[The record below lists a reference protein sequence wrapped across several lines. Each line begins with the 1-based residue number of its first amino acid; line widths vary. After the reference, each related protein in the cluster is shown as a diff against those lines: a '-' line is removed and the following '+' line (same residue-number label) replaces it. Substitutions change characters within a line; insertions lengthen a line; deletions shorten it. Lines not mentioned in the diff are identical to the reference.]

1 MPETETVQTSTS
13 TIEDAGACRKKV
25 TVEIPASR
33 VREQIADAFSHV
45 AEQATLPGF
54 RQGRAPKKL
63 IERRFGKHAR
73 DEAKQRLAS
82 EAIRAAIQEHSLKIL
97 GDPEGGDELADA
109 DLSGESPIRFS
120 FEVEVVPEFSLPDLS
135 GLEVYKPMIEVTEA
149 MAADEIQKLCVN
161 EGDLQA
167 VEGASEPGD
176 YLVGRG
182 VMTLDSDSSV
192 VHDIEGAVLR
202 APAAGENTGMALG
215 VSFDGFADATVGRRA
230 GDEIVLKTTAPD
242 EHEVEAIRNQPV
254 TVTFTVT
261 DVHRI
266 KPLEPMA
273 LVERF
278 GLESEDQFRDAVMLR
293 LNQRALIE
301 QQAVL
306 RQQLARELIEMVEF
320 DLPEKITARQTERNI
335 ERRRLELLYRG
346 VDQEEIDRSMDELR
360 SSVAGASRNELK
372 LFFILGKAAMDRQT
386 PVNEQEVMGRI
397 AQIAAEAGQRPEQV
411 RQEFI
416 RTGRINALANQIREH
431 KVLDA
436 MLGEVKIIEKPLDEF
451 NDLMRARAAAKR
463 SGGTS
468 AEGESAES
476 SKKKT
481 SKKTSKKA
489 GTKKEG

>member
-1 MPETETVQTSTS
+1 MPETETEHTATS

-33 VREQIADAFSHV
+33 VREQIADAFSQV

-54 RQGRAPKKL
+54 RPGKAPRKL
-63 IERRFGKHAR
+63 IERRFGKRAR
-73 DEAKQRLAS
+73 EEAKQRLAS
-82 EAIRAAIQEHSLKIL
+82 EAIRAAIEEHSLRIL
-97 GDPEGGDELADA
+97 GEPEGGDELADA
-109 DLSGESPIRFS
+109 DLSGDSPIRFS

-135 GLEVYKPMIEVTEA
+135 GLEVYKPIVEVTEA

-167 VEGASEPGD
+167 VEGAAEPGD
-176 YLVGRG
+176 YLVGHG
-182 VMTLDSDSSV
+182 VMTRDRDGEV

-202 APAAGENTGMALG
+202 VPAPGEDSGMALG
-215 VSFDGFADATVGRRA
+215 VLFEAFADSTIGKRA
-230 GDEIVLKTTAPD
+230 GDEVVLKTTAPD
-242 EHEVEAIRNQPV
+242 EHEVEAIRSEPI

-301 QQAVL
+301 QQAVM
-306 RQQLARELIEMVEF
+306 RQQLARALAEMVQF

-346 VDQEEIDRSMDELR
+346 VDQVEIDRSMDELR
-360 SSVAGASRNELK
+360 SSVAGSSRNELK

-411 RQEFI
+411 RQEFV
-416 RTGRINALANQIREH
+416 RSGRINALANQIREH

-436 MLGEVKIIEKPLDEF
+436 MLGEVKIVEKPLDEF
-451 NDLMRARAAAKR
+451 NEIMRSRVAASGGAAAPN
-463 SGGTS
+463 
-468 AEGESAES
+468 AES
-476 SKKKT
+476 KPAASKKKT
-481 SKKTSKKA
+481 SKKTSKKS
-489 GTKKEG
+489 GTKKDG